1 MEHMNE
7 DKPAAVVG
15 LETERPKQA
24 GEAHARWGWV
34 ERSVWTE
41 RMLLRLEQ
49 SQEQTVWFSLWD
61 KVWAEDNLH
70 QACLEVVLNK
80 GSAGVDGQ
88 STTALSQG
96 WKEEFPKLQQQLR
109 EGSYQPQ
116 AARRVWIPKPGTDE
130 KRPLGIPAVRDR
142 VVQAALKHVMEPIFE
157 RDFAAQ
163 SYGFRPGK
171 RAQDALSRVEELL
184 RQGKQWIVDADL
196 KGYFDT
202 IPQDKLMGLI
212 RKRIRDGRVLG
223 LVEQFLKAGVID
235 QGQWSASDSGT
246 PQGGVISPLL
256 ANIYL
261 NPLDHLMER
270 KGWQMVRYA
279 DDFVVVCETEEQAKA
294 ALEEIAQWV
303 KDAGLTLHPTKTR
316 IVHAAGKG
324 GFDFLG
330 YHFERYGE
338 GVGRKWPRKKSV
350 DKLRETLR
358 PRLRRMQDGSMEEII
373 ARINPVLKG
382 WWAYFKKSLPGALES
397 IDGWVRMRLRSIQR
411 RRDKRRGMA
420 YGADHHRYPNRWFAE
435 RGLFTLAG
443 GSVRTQQSH

>member
-1 MEHMNE
+1 MNE
-7 DKPAAVVG
+7 DKPATVDG
-15 LETERPKQA
+15 LETGRPKQA
-24 GEAHARWGWV
+24 GETPARWAWV
-34 ERSVWTE
+34 ERSVWTG
-41 RMLLRLEQ
+41 RMLERLDQ

-96 WKEEFPKLQQQLR
+96 WREDFPKLQQQLR
-109 EGSYQPQ
+109 EGSYQPL

-171 RAQDALSRVEELL
+171 RAQDALKRVEELL
-184 RQGKQWIVDADL
+184 RQGRQWVVDADL
-196 KGYFDT
+196 KSYFDT
-202 IPQDKLMGLI
+202 IPQDKLMGLL
-212 RKRIRDGRVLG
+212 RRRIQDGRVLG
-223 LVEQFLKAGVID
+223 LVEQFLKAGVMD
-235 QGQWSASDSGT
+235 QGRWSASDSGT

-261 NPLDHLMER
+261 DPLDHLMEQR
-270 KGWQMVRYA
+270 GWQMVRYA
-279 DDFVVVCETEEQAKA
+279 DDFVVMCRTEEEARVT
-294 ALEEIAQWV
+294 LGEIAQWV
-303 KDAGLTLHPTKTR
+303 KEAGLILHPTKTR
-316 IVHAAGKG
+316 IVHAAGRG

-330 YHFERYGE
+330 YHFERYGD
-338 GVGRKWPRKKSV
+338 GVGRKWPRQKSV
-350 DKLRETLR
+350 ARLRETLR

-373 ARINPVLKG
+373 ARINPVLRG
-382 WWAYFKKSLPGALES
+382 WWAYFKDSLPCALES

-411 RRDKRRGMA
+411 RRDKRPGMA
-420 YGADHHRYPNRWFAE
+420 YGPDHQRYPNRWFAE
-435 RGLFTLAG
+435 RSLFTLARG
-443 GSVRTQQSH
+443 TA